1 MKSTIPKN
9 NNRKTYTNVLRNQT
23 ISKEEMFLSNY
34 FNSSFFDILQ
44 ALVDENIENEYQ
56 LHNRFITRVFIG
68 TDGISLVL
76 NFYFHYLIYRM
87 TLRKDLKN
95 SQGTT
100 SKLLLCYSIF
110 IPITAL
116 LAFIYLNIIIQYT
129 YPPSEFFG
137 EWFCFTFEFFVH
149 ASFTYIATFSM
160 FTAMMKYWFIV
171 ENAKAK
177 SFGEEKGK
185 TAFLILH
192 LIIPV
197 TIAALNSISNGEKD
211 RDYLVNICWSESISN
226 SKTTNSSVF
235 DEYGGMD
242 ILCSNRRYQ
251 TGYYLGETA
260 SYFLDPLLR
269 MICGSLGIFQ
279 ALFCSNLFELILYA
293 FLYKYLKR

>member
-1 MKSTIPKN
+1 
-9 NNRKTYTNVLRNQT
+9 
-23 ISKEEMFLSNY
+23 
-34 FNSSFFDILQ
+34 
-44 ALVDENIENEYQ
+44 
-56 LHNRFITRVFIG
+56 
-68 TDGISLVL
+68 
-76 NFYFHYLIYRM
+76 M

-95 SQGTT
+95 LQGTT
-100 SKLLLCYSIF
+100 SKLLVCYSIF
-110 IPITAL
+110 IPITFL
-116 LAFIYLNIIIQYT
+116 LAFTYLNIIIRYT

-279 ALFCSNLFELILYA
+279 ALFCSNLCELILYA
-293 FLYKYLKR
+293 FLYKYLNR

>member
-1 MKSTIPKN
+1 MF
-9 NNRKTYTNVLRNQT
+9 RNQT
-23 ISKEEMFLSNY
+23 ISKKEMFLSNY
-34 FNSSFFDILQ
+34 LNSSFFDILQ
-44 ALVDENIENEYQ
+44 AFVDENIENEYQ
-56 LHNRFITRVFIG
+56 LHNRFIRRVFIG
-68 TDGISLVL
+68 TDAISLVL

-110 IPITAL
+110 IPITVL
-116 LAFIYLNIIIQYT
+116 GAFMYLNIIIQYT

-149 ASFTYIATFSM
+149 AFGTYIATFSM

-197 TIAALNSISNGEKD
+197 TIAALNSISNGDKD
-211 RDYLVNICWSESISN
+211 RHYLVNICWSESLSN
-226 SKTTNSSVF
+226 SKTTNSSVL
-235 DEYGGMD
+235 DEYVGRN

-251 TGYYLGETA
+251 TRYYLGETA

-269 MICGSLGIFQ
+269 MICGSLGIFK
-279 ALFCSNLFELILYA
+279 ALFCLNLFELILYA
-293 FLYKYLKR
+293 FLYKYLRR

>member
-1 MKSTIPKN
+1 
-9 NNRKTYTNVLRNQT
+9 
-23 ISKEEMFLSNY
+23 MFLSNY
-34 FNSSFFDILQ
+34 LNSSFFDILQ
-44 ALVDENIENEYQ
+44 ALLDENIENEYQ
-56 LHNRFITRVFIG
+56 LHNRFVTRLFIG
-68 TDGISLVL
+68 TDAISLVL

-110 IPITAL
+110 IPITVL
-116 LAFIYLNIIIQYT
+116 SAFMYLNIIIQYT

-149 ASFTYIATFSM
+149 AFGTYIATFSM
-160 FTAMMKYWFIV
+160 FSAMMKYWFIV

-185 TAFLILH
+185 TVFFILH

-197 TIAALNSISNGEKD
+197 SIAALNSISNGEKD
-211 RDYLVNICWSESISN
+211 LHYLVNICWSESISK
-226 SKTTNSSVF
+226 SETTNSSVLN
-235 DEYGGMD
+235 EYEGMD
-242 ILCSNRRYQ
+242 MLCSNRRYQ
-251 TGYYLGETA
+251 TKYHLGETA

-269 MICGSLGIFQ
+269 KICGSLGIIQ